1 MASDVLDGQPEG
13 RTLNRNPDMKPQ
25 ITGMLVAPAAALMFG
40 VFVLPFLF
48 LLVLSFWSQVP
59 GSLGLDTSFT
69 LANYVRI
76 FGDSYYL
83 GGLWTTLWLSGL
95 VTLIC
100 LVLALPLSR
109 WIVLRAGR
117 AKGLII
123 GLSILPLVC
132 GALLPTLGLVNLL
145 SPLGFINGA
154 LKSMGVI
161 QSSLPLLGNITGV
174 TIGLVQAF
182 LPLMILPLITT
193 MERLSQDYE
202 KAATSLGARPVVVW
216 QRILLPLL
224 LPGIVAGS
232 LLVFCASLT
241 AFVTPQ
247 VLGQGKVVTF
257 ASLAYQQAALVLDW
271 PFASALAIVM
281 LIFLTLAGVLGALVT
296 RNFGRVA

>member
-1 MASDVLDGQPEG
+1 
-13 RTLNRNPDMKPQ
+13 
-25 ITGMLVAPAAALMFG
+25 MLVAPAAILMFG
-40 VFVLPFLF
+40 VFVLPFIF
-48 LLVLSFWSQVP
+48 LVVLSFWRQTP
-59 GSLGLDTSFT
+59 GSLSMDTTFT
-69 LANYVRI
+69 LANYTRI
-76 FGDSYYL
+76 LGDSYYL
-83 GGLWTTLWLSGL
+83 GGLWTTLWLSAL
-95 VTLIC
+95 TTLIC
-100 LVLALPLSR
+100 LALALPLAR

-117 AKGLII
+117 AKGLLI

-145 SPLGFINGA
+145 SPLGFVNGA
-154 LKSMGVI
+154 LKSMGLI
-161 QSSLPLLGNITGV
+161 KTSLPLLGNIAGV

-193 MERLSQDYE
+193 IERIPQDYE
-202 KAATSLGARPVVVW
+202 KAAMSLGARRSVVW
-216 QRILLPLL
+216 RRILLPLM

-271 PFASALAIVM
+271 PFASALAMVM
-281 LIFLTLAGVLGALVT
+281 LFFLFLAGALGAGIT
-296 RNFGRVA
+296 RRLGRQS

>member
-1 MASDVLDGQPEG
+1 MNQTSDI
-13 RTLNRNPDMKPQ
+13 KPH
-25 ITGMLVAPAAALMFG
+25 TTAMLVGPAAALMFG

-59 GSLGLDTSFT
+59 GSLQFDTHFT
-69 LANYVRI
+69 VLNYARI

-95 VTLIC
+95 VTVIC
-100 LVLALPLSR
+100 LILAMPLAR
-109 WIVLRAGR
+109 WIVLRAGP
-117 AKGLII
+117 AKGLLI

-154 LKSMGVI
+154 LKSLGLI

-174 TIGLVQAF
+174 AIGLVQAF

-193 MERLSQDYE
+193 MERLPQDYE
-202 KAATSLGARPVVVW
+202 KAAMSLGARRLVVW
-216 QRILLPLL
+216 QRIILPLL

-281 LIFLTLAGVLGALVT
+281 LIFLGLAGMLGALVT
-296 RNFGRVA
+296 RKFGKAS

>member
-1 MASDVLDGQPEG
+1 MNKTADI
-13 RTLNRNPDMKPQ
+13 KPQ
-25 ITGMLVAPAAALMFG
+25 VTAMLVAPAAILMSG
-40 VFVLPFLF
+40 VFVLPFMF
-48 LLVLSFWSQVP
+48 LVVLSFWSQVP

-69 LANYVRI
+69 LANYARI
-76 FGDSYYL
+76 IGDSYYL

-95 VTLIC
+95 VTVIC
-100 LVLALPLSR
+100 LGLALPLAR

-117 AKGLII
+117 AKGLLI

-154 LKSMGVI
+154 LKSMGLI
-161 QSSLPLLGNITGV
+161 QTSLPLLGNVSGV

-182 LPLMILPLITT
+182 LPLMLLPLITT
-193 MERLSQDYE
+193 MEHLPLDYE
-202 KAATSLGARPVVVW
+202 KAAMSLGARRIVVW
-216 QRILLPLL
+216 QRVLLPLL

-281 LIFLTLAGVLGALVT
+281 LIFLGLAAALGAVVT
-296 RNFGRVA
+296 RKFGRAS

>member
-1 MASDVLDGQPEG
+1 MKQ
-13 RTLNRNPDMKPQ
+13 TPDIKP
-25 ITGMLVAPAAALMFG
+25 TATALLVAPAALLMFG

-48 LLVLSFWSQVP
+48 LVVLSFWSQLP
-59 GSLGLDTSFT
+59 GSLRMDTSFT
-69 LANYVRI
+69 LSNYVRI

-83 GGLWTTLWLSGL
+83 GGLWTTLWLSGF

-109 WIVLRAGR
+109 WIVLHAGR
-117 AKGLII
+117 AKGLLI

-154 LKSMGVI
+154 LKFMGLVEA
-161 QSSLPLLGNITGV
+161 SLPLLGNITGV
-174 TIGLVQAF
+174 SIGLVQAF

-193 MERLSQDYE
+193 IERIPPEYE
-202 KAATSLGARPVVVW
+202 KAAMSLGAPRLVVW
-216 QRILLPLL
+216 RRVLLPLM

-247 VLGQGKVVTF
+247 ILGQGKVVTF

-271 PFASALAIVM
+271 PFASALGMVM
-281 LIFLTLAGVLGALVT
+281 LLFLALAGVLAGLLTRSVT
-296 RNFGRVA
+296 RAS

>member
-1 MASDVLDGQPEG
+1 
-13 RTLNRNPDMKPQ
+13 
-25 ITGMLVAPAAALMFG
+25 MLVAPAAILMFG
-40 VFVLPFLF
+40 VFVLPFIF
-48 LLVLSFWSQVP
+48 LVVLSFWRQTP
-59 GSLGLDTSFT
+59 GSLSMDTTFT
-69 LANYVRI
+69 LANYTRI
-76 FGDSYYL
+76 LGDSYYL
-83 GGLWTTLWLSGL
+83 GGLWTTLWLSAL
-95 VTLIC
+95 TTLIC
-100 LVLALPLSR
+100 LALALPLAR

-117 AKGLII
+117 AKGLLI

-145 SPLGFINGA
+145 SPLGFVNGA
-154 LKSMGVI
+154 LKSMGLI
-161 QSSLPLLGNITGV
+161 KTSLPLLGNIAGV

-193 MERLSQDYE
+193 IERIPQDYE
-202 KAATSLGARPVVVW
+202 NAAMSLGARRSVVW
-216 QRILLPLL
+216 RRILLPLM

-271 PFASALAIVM
+271 PFASALAMVM
-281 LIFLTLAGVLGALVT
+281 LFFLLLAGALGAGIT
-296 RNFGRVA
+296 RRLGRQS